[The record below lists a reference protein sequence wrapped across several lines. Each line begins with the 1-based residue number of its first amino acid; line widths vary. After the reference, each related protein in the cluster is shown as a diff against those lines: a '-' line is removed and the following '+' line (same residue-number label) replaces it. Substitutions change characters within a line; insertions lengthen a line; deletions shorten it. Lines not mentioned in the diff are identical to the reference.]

1 MNVKARFAAT
11 VFWVIT
17 VLLLLS
23 LGAYIEIDVVRLAE
37 NLRENTAFVPMALFF
52 ATVNLNVLL
61 LFVLVFLVFRNG
73 VKLVVDRR
81 RQVLGSSLR
90 TKLVTSFLFF
100 SLLPTVILL
109 YISTKFVNANFEK
122 WLPRDLVETTRES
135 LSTETR
141 YREKLGRLLVAAG
154 RNAGSTLLASP
165 ENIVPAGV
173 DFLYN
178 SAQKKF
184 MAGSDEA
191 REASALL
198 ERIAEEHAARVG
210 ASPTWIL
217 GEDQRLVALVR
228 VGEVSSKDVRLLGV
242 IAPPSVHPQ
251 WQSLSTEFSS
261 AQPGVELVRLSYYV
275 MLGVLTLLVVFSA
288 TWLGFTLARELTIPI
303 QVLAQATEAVAQGNY
318 RVTID
323 DIVSDDELGSLAR
336 SFRSMVTDLNAA
348 KEQADASALELRQKA
363 DEIFEKSEYN
373 AILLR
378 DINAAVI
385 TCDRDGRVENWN
397 QESSWLFDVKEENA
411 RGRLLSE
418 LIDSRFFKHAL
429 LPLFDRVGLTKDHR
443 AAGDYAGKLGSV
455 DAQLQITVSLVASPS
470 GQADTVIFINDITE
484 LARAQRIAAWRDVA
498 RRIAHEIKNPLTPIK
513 LGAQRLSRR
522 FEDRFEQPED
532 AEVFRE
538 CVKVILHSTESIKGL
553 VDEFIR
559 FARMPQA
566 VLREG
571 DVREPVRMAV
581 AGFADNPDHVLVSL
595 QCEENVPLRA
605 RFDTDQ
611 MVRLC
616 ANLLSNAIAASAQAG
631 APEVRVTLRRNLL
644 TRQVQLEVADW
655 GTGIPSDLKAKIFEP
670 YFSTKR
676 TGMGLGLVIV
686 QQIVNDHEGQ
696 MSIED
701 NVPSGT
707 LFVVEIPLAGSGGV
721 NPGTSEVND
730 TRSLTRA

>member
-1 MNVKARFAAT
+1 MNVKARFLAT
-11 VFWVIT
+11 LFWVLT
-17 VLLLLS
+17 ALVLLT
-23 LGAYIEIDVVRLAE
+23 LGAYIEVDVVRFVEKLKD
-37 NLRENTAFVPMALFF
+37 NSAFVPMAIFF
-52 ATVNLNVLL
+52 ATVNLNVIL

-141 YREKLGRLLVAAG
+141 YREKLSLFLRYIAKETAG
-154 RNAGSTLLASP
+154 KEHMG
-165 ENIVPAGV
+165 VPVGV
-173 DFLYN
+173 DFLYHPETKTFV
-178 SAQKKF
+178 S
-184 MAGSDEA
+184 GSVEA
-191 REASALL
+191 DRVRVVL
-198 ERIAEEHAARVG
+198 ERIAQDNASRVG
-210 ASPTWIL
+210 AEPSWVL
-217 GEDQRLVALVR
+217 SKDQRLVALVR
-228 VGEVSSKDVRLLGV
+228 VGELASKEAWLMGV
-242 IAPPSVHPQ
+242 LSPPSVHPQ
-251 WQSLSTEFSS
+251 WQSLSAELSQ

-288 TWLGFTLARELTIPI
+288 TWLGFTLARELTVPI

-385 TCDRDGRVENWN
+385 TCDRDGRVESWN
-397 QESSWLFDVKEENA
+397 QESSWLFDVKEEQA

-418 LIDSRFFKHAL
+418 LIDARFFEQAL
-429 LPLFDRVGLTKDHR
+429 LPLFSRVGLTKDHR
-443 AAGDYAGKLGSV
+443 AAGEYSGKLGLD

-513 LGAQRLSRR
+513 LGAQRLSKR
-522 FEDRFEQPED
+522 FGSRFEQKED
-532 AEVFRE
+532 ADTFKE
-538 CVKVILHSTESIKGL
+538 CVKVILHSTESIKNL
-553 VDEFIR
+553 VDEFIH

-566 VLREG
+566 ILREG
-571 DVREPVRMAV
+571 DMREPVRMAV
-581 AGFADNPDHVLVSL
+581 AGFADNPDHVIVSF
-595 QCEENVPLRA
+595 QCEEEASFPA
-605 RFDTDQ
+605 RFDADQ
-611 MVRLC
+611 IVRLC
-616 ANLLSNAIAASAQAG
+616 SNLIANAISASAQVD
-631 APEVRVTLRRNLL
+631 APEVRVTLRRNRLA
-644 TRQVQLEVADW
+644 RQIQLEVADW
-655 GTGIPSDLKAKIFEP
+655 GAGIPDALKSKIFEP

-686 QQIVNDHEGQ
+686 QQIVNDHQGR

-701 NVPSGT
+701 NVPKGT
-707 LFVVEIPLAGSGGV
+707 LFVVEIPASGSGAAGSS
-721 NPGTSEVND
+721 GTPIEDFRGMMRV
-730 TRSLTRA
+730 

>member
-1 MNVKARFAAT
+1 MNVKARFLAT
-11 VFWVIT
+11 LFWVLT
-17 VLLLLS
+17 ALVLLT
-23 LGAYIEIDVVRLAE
+23 LGAYIEVDVVRFVEKLKD
-37 NLRENTAFVPMALFF
+37 NSAFVPMAIFF
-52 ATVNLNVLL
+52 ATVNLNVIL

-141 YREKLGRLLVAAG
+141 YREKLGLFLRSIAQHSAG
-154 RNAGSTLLASP
+154 Q
-165 ENIVPAGV
+165 ENKGVPVGV
-173 DFLYN
+173 DFLYHPETKTFVTG
-178 SAQKKF
+178 SA
-184 MAGSDEA
+184 EA
-191 REASALL
+191 ERARVVL
-198 ERIAEEHAARVG
+198 ERIAQDNASRVG
-210 ASPTWIL
+210 AEPSWVL
-217 GEDQRLVALVR
+217 SKDQRLVALVR
-228 VGEVSSKDVRLLGV
+228 VGELASKEAWLMGV
-242 IAPPSVHPQ
+242 LSPPSVHPQ
-251 WQSLSTEFSS
+251 WQTLSAELSQ

-288 TWLGFTLARELTIPI
+288 TWLGFTLARELTVPI

-385 TCDRDGRVENWN
+385 TCDRDGRVESWN
-397 QESSWLFDVKEENA
+397 QESSWLFDVKEEQA

-418 LIDSRFFKHAL
+418 LIDARFFEQAL
-429 LPLFDRVGLTKDHR
+429 LPLFSRVGLTKDHR
-443 AAGDYAGKLGSV
+443 AAGEYSGKLGSD

-513 LGAQRLSRR
+513 LGAQRLSKR
-522 FEDRFEQPED
+522 FESRFEQKED
-532 AEVFRE
+532 ADSFKE
-538 CVKVILHSTESIKGL
+538 CVKVILHSTESIKNL

-566 VLREG
+566 ILREG
-571 DVREPVRMAV
+571 DMREPVRMAV
-581 AGFADNPDHVLVSL
+581 AGFADNPDHVIVSF
-595 QCEENVPLRA
+595 QCEEEASFPA
-605 RFDTDQ
+605 RFDADQ
-611 MVRLC
+611 IVRLC
-616 ANLLSNAIAASAQAG
+616 SNLIANAISASAQVD
-631 APEVRVTLRRNLL
+631 APEVRVTLRRNRLA
-644 TRQVQLEVADW
+644 RQIQLEVADW
-655 GTGIPSDLKAKIFEP
+655 GAGIPDALKSKIFEP

-686 QQIVNDHEGQ
+686 QQIVNDHQGR

-701 NVPSGT
+701 NVPKGT
-707 LFVVEIPLAGSGGV
+707 LFVVEIPASGSGAAGSS
-721 NPGTSEVND
+721 GTPIEDFRGMMRV
-730 TRSLTRA
+730 